1 MQARHLDRKR
11 YFEDS
16 AITSARFY
24 FSYINRFHP
33 ITKASRILE
42 IGCGEGG
49 NLKPFAEAGCHVT
62 GVDMAKARIG
72 LAKRF
77 FEAEGLKGCFECD
90 DFLRS
95 PIPREEREKF
105 DVLILHDVIEHI
117 PDKDAFI
124 NNIRYFMKADGILF
138 AAFPAWQMPF
148 GGHQQICRSK
158 IWSKI
163 PFFHMLPN
171 SLYRFILNK
180 LAGEEQATTKELLY
194 IKKCRCT
201 IEQFEKIIKAFNL
214 SIVNRK
220 LWLINPHYQQ
230 KFGLSPIQLRM
241 PISHIP
247 IIRNFCSTSCFYL
260 LNQKSL

>member
-33 ITKASRILE
+33 ITKDSRILE

-62 GVDMAKARIG
+62 GVDIAKVRIE

-77 FEAEGLKGCFECD
+77 FETGGLKGCFECG

-95 PIPREEREKF
+95 PIPREESEKF
-105 DVLILHDVIEHI
+105 DILILHDVIEHI
-117 PDKDAFI
+117 QDKDAFI
-124 NNIRYFMKADGILF
+124 GYIRNFMRADGILF
-138 AAFPAWQMPF
+138 VAFPAWQMPF

-163 PFFHMLPN
+163 PFFHMLPY

-180 LAGEEQATTKELLY
+180 LAGEEGATIKELLD

-201 IEQFEKIIKAFNL
+201 IERFEKIIKACNL
-214 SIVNRK
+214 SVVNRK

-230 KFGLSPIQLRM
+230 KFGLSPIQLTM

-247 IIRNFCSTSCFYL
+247 IIRNFCATSCFYL
-260 LNQKSL
+260 LNLKSL